1 MKALDTN
8 ILIRFVTKDDEAQV
22 QKVLNLFKDAE
33 K

>member
-8 ILIRFVTKDDEAQV
+8 ILIRFVTKDDEAQA